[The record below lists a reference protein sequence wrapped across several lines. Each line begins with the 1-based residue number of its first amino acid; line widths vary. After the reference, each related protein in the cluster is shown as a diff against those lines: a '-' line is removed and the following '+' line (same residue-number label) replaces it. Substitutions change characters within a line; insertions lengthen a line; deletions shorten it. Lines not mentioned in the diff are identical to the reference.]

1 MYFCYFLSLELEE
14 KVFPSPESTH
24 VNENEVKD
32 SDAASDSNEEDWFLY
47 HLIIFNSLYTCLQ
60 GARNTL
66 DSK

>member
-1 MYFCYFLSLELEE
+1 MFKWFWAIFSLGA
-14 KVFPSPESTH
+14 PAESTH

-47 HLIIFNSLYTCLQ
+47 HLIIFNSFYTCLQ

>member
-24 VNENEVKD
+24 VNENEVED

-47 HLIIFNSLYTCLQ
+47 
-60 GARNTL
+60 
-66 DSK
+66 